1 MGSARKIHQADTEKG
16 FQVREQV
23 CQAPKEGCRVQLPKP
38 AEDGQEEGVLD
49 GRRRGRWGRG
59 WGRCR
64 GSCRGRC
71 LNSSEVAA
79 NGKFAKMENLQKW
92 KICKNGK
99 FAKMENLLPKAIAS
113 HLDCLNL
120 SPLIFL

>member
-49 GRRRGRWGRG
+49 GRRRRRWGRG
-59 WGRCR
+59 WGRC
-64 GSCRGRC
+64 
-71 LNSSEVAA
+71 LDSSEVAA

>member
-49 GRRRGRWGRG
+49 GR
-59 WGRCR
+59 
-64 GSCRGRC
+64 SRGRC

-79 NGKFAKMENLQKW
+79 NGKFAKRENLQKW

-99 FAKMENLLPKAIAS
+99 FAQMENLLPKAIAS